1 MKPSER
7 DNPFA
12 KIDAAT
18 NARYDAR
25 FTEHGVSHRTL
36 GWGSREQQA
45 YRFAQVLQCADFAG
59 RSVLDI
65 GCGFG
70 DLLSYL
76 KQQQVPITHY
86 VGIDVN
92 PEFIRVAAANH
103 PEAEFHAISLTSLEG
118 AALRSDLVVM
128 LGLLN
133 FRQQPLDNPAYAREM
148 IGRAFVLGRE
158 ALICDF
164 LSSRR
169 SSAYPPEDFVYYY
182 EPAFV
187 LELGLDCSTD
197 VVLKHDYQPIPQ
209 REMLLV
215 VRR

>member
-1 MKPSER
+1 MNAPDR
-7 DNPFA
+7 DNRFA
-12 KIDAAT
+12 QIDAAT
-18 NARYDAR
+18 KARYDAR
-25 FTEHGVSHRTL
+25 FTRHGVSHRTL

-59 RSVLDI
+59 RSILDV

-70 DLLSYL
+70 DLLGYL
-76 KQQQVPITHY
+76 KQQQVPIAGY

-92 PEFIRVAAANH
+92 PEFVRVAAANY
-103 PEAEFHAISLTSLEG
+103 PEAEFHAISLTSLED

-133 FRQQPLDNPAYAREM
+133 FRQQSLDNQVYAREM
-148 IGRAFVLGRE
+148 VARAFALSRE
-158 ALICDF
+158 TLICDF

-169 SSAYPPEDFVYYY
+169 SSIYPPEDFVYYY

-187 LELGLDCSTD
+187 LELGLDYSGD
-197 VVLKHDYQPIPQ
+197 VALKHDYEPIPQ